1 MSRPAKCPTC
11 KRPMDDDKHRG
22 FFFKAIAAA
31 FENWPENA
39 EFQPATTEHLR
50 AWLLIEAGRY
60 STVDVLGTEAVTI
73 ANMKVAAALLGKP
86 HAFRMGRIADG
97 VRVYAPVSM
106 AKDAVS
112 KKEFDAIAL
121 DVYNIIEAVVG
132 VGVER
137 LVREGGLGHAD
148 NGVQNTRISGES
160 VGEGCCEQSRE
171 LSRGG
176 SCRQMAT
183 QTP

>member
-60 STVDVLGTEAVTI
+60 STVDVEGAEAVTI
-73 ANMKVAAALLGKP
+73 ANMKVAAALLGRP
-86 HAFRMGRIADG
+86 HAFRMGRIANG

-148 NGVQNTRISGES
+148 NGVQNTRISGECAGGGC
-160 VGEGCCEQSRE
+160 GEQGRE
-171 LSRGG
+171 YARNRSGG
-176 SCRQMAT
+176 QVAASKS
-183 QTP
+183 

>member
-1 MSRPAKCPTC
+1 MSRPAKCPAC
-11 KRPMDDDKHRG
+11 KRPLDDDKHRK

-31 FENWPENA
+31 FENWPEGA
-39 EFQPATTEHLR
+39 EFQPSTPEHLR
-50 AWLLIEAGRY
+50 SWLLIESGRY
-60 STVDVLGTEAVTI
+60 STVDVLGAEAVTI
-73 ANMKVAAALLGKP
+73 ENMKIAAALLGKP

-121 DVYNIIEAVVG
+121 DVYNIIEAMVG
-132 VGVER
+132 VSVER

-148 NGVQNTRISGES
+148 NGIQNTRISGEPA
-160 VGEGCCEQSRE
+160 GEGCCEQSRE
-171 LSRGG
+171 HSGGG
-176 SCRQMAT
+176 SCRQMAA
-183 QTP
+183 QTS